1 MAYLTEPEPARGIAQ
16 EVAPGVRRLT
26 ADNSGPMTYHGTN
39 TYILDEPGGTAILDP
54 GPDDANHV
62 DAIMAATGGKIAS
75 ILVTHTHPDHS
86 GAVDDLRRRTAATV
100 YAFHKSFDPDFRHDI
115 GLFDGSRIGSLTA
128 VHTPGH
134 CSDHL
139 CFAREDG
146 FLFSGDH
153 VMGWCTTVV
162 GPPPRGDM
170 TAFFESLRQLASRSD
185 TVYLPGH
192 GPALPDPV
200 PYVEEV
206 LRRRM
211 MRETEIEAA
220 VREGFS
226 DPVTI
231 SASLYNKTNP
241 VLKRAAE
248 RNVLAHLA
256 KLVAEGRLKEDDAG
270 GFFAR

>member
-1 MAYLTEPEPARGIAQ
+1 MAYLTEPQPARGIAQ
-16 EVAPGVRRLT
+16 HVAPGVRRLT
-26 ADNSGPMTYHGTN
+26 AGNSGPMTYHG
-39 TYILDEPGGTAILDP
+39 GTVVIDP
-54 GPDDANHV
+54 GPDEADHL
-62 DAIMAATGGKIAS
+62 DAIIAATSGKIAG
-75 ILVTHTHPDHS
+75 ILLTHTHLDHF
-86 GAVDDLRRRTAATV
+86 GAADDLRRRTNARV
-100 YAFHKSFDPDFRHDI
+100 YAFHQSFDPDFRHDV
-115 GLFDGSRIGSLTA
+115 GLFDGSSIGSLKA

-139 CFAREDG
+139 CFARADG
-146 FLFSGDH
+146 ILFSGDH

-170 TAFFESLRQLASRSD
+170 AAFFASLRRLASRSD

-220 VREGFS
+220 VRNGVS
-226 DPVTI
+226 DPARI
-231 SASLYNKTNP
+231 SASLYHKTHP

-248 RNVLAHLA
+248 RNVLSHLS
-256 KLVAEGRLKEDDAG
+256 KLVAEGRLKEDGAG
-270 GFFAR
+270 GFSAR

>member
-1 MAYLTEPEPARGIAQ
+1 
-16 EVAPGVRRLT
+16 
-26 ADNSGPMTYHGTN
+26 
-39 TYILDEPGGTAILDP
+39 
-54 GPDDANHV
+54 
-62 DAIMAATGGKIAS
+62 
-75 ILVTHTHPDHS
+75 
-86 GAVDDLRRRTAATV
+86 V
-100 YAFHKSFDPDFRHDI
+100 YAFHQSFDPDFRHDV
-115 GLFDGSRIGSLTA
+115 GLFDGSSIGSLKA

-139 CFAREDG
+139 CFARADG
-146 FLFSGDH
+146 ILFSGDH

-170 TAFFESLRQLASRSD
+170 AAFFASLRRLASRSD

-220 VREGFS
+220 VRNGVS
-226 DPVTI
+226 DPARI
-231 SASLYNKTNP
+231 SASLYHKTHP

-248 RNVLAHLA
+248 RNVLSHLS
-256 KLVAEGRLKEDDAG
+256 KLVAEGRLKEDGAG
-270 GFFAR
+270 GFSAR